1 METMECSRTINFYK
15 KCMLSVSAQRRE
27 CIEMGFELSMKNL
40 SKENELNTDF
50 ILVHFFFLS
59 WGIL

>member
-40 SKENELNTDF
+40 SKENELNTGF
-50 ILVHFFFLS
+50 ILVHFFF
-59 WGIL
+59 